1 MKLILVADVSA
12 NGKLLLTDNPNHP
25 VPKASVDF
33 YMQKVF
39 QAGNL
44 IIGSKTLEAFQQH
57 FGGIQQIFPGIE
69 VVVLSRSHKE
79 ANGWKRVNNA
89 EEAVN
94 HLQEKGFEEIVIGG
108 GVQVYNTFLDKDML
122 TDIYFN
128 YVPIIVGDGGI
139 LGTAADLLTSFEL
152 MEHNLLGEGI
162 MQIHL
167 QKVQPV
173 ARSC

>member
-1 MKLILVADVSA
+1 MKLTLVADVSA

-25 VPKASVDF
+25 VPKATVDF
-33 YMQKVF
+33 YIQKVT

-44 IIGSKTLEAFQQH
+44 IIGSKTLETFQQH

-69 VVVLSRSHKE
+69 VVVLSRSGNE
-79 ANGWKRVNNA
+79 ANGWKVVHSP

-94 HLQEKGFEEIVIGG
+94 HLREKGFEEIVVGG
-108 GVQVYNTFLDKDML
+108 GVQIYNMFLNRDML

-128 YVPIIVGDGGI
+128 YVPVIVGDGDV

-152 MEHNLLGEGI
+152 MEHKLLNGGVV
-162 MQIHL
+162 QIHL
-167 QKVQPV
+167 CKVRV
-173 ARSC
+173 

>member
-25 VPKASVDF
+25 VPKATVDF
-33 YMQKVF
+33 YIQKVT

-44 IIGSKTLEAFQQH
+44 IIGNKTLEAFQQH

-69 VVVLSRSHKE
+69 VVVLSRSSNE
-79 ANGWKRVNNA
+79 AKDWKVVRSP

-94 HLQEKGFEEIVIGG
+94 HLQKRGFEEIIVGG
-108 GVQVYNTFLDKDML
+108 GVQIYNIFLNRDML

-128 YVPIIVGDGGI
+128 YVPVIVGDGGT
-139 LGTAADLLTSFEL
+139 LGTATNLLTYFEL
-152 MEHNLLGEGI
+152 IENKLLNEGI
-162 MQIHL
+162 VQMHL
-167 QKVQPV
+167 RKVRV
-173 ARSC
+173 

>member
-25 VPKASVDF
+25 VPKATVDF
-33 YMQKVF
+33 YTQKVI

-44 IIGSKTLEAFQQH
+44 VIGSKTLETFQQH

-69 VVVLSRSHKE
+69 VVVLSRSSSE
-79 ANGWKRVNNA
+79 ANGWKVVHSP

-94 HLQEKGFEEIVIGG
+94 HLQEKGFEEIIIGG
-108 GVQVYNTFLDKDML
+108 GVQIYNIFLNRDML

-128 YVPIIVGDGGI
+128 YVPVIVGDGGT
-139 LGTAADLLTSFEL
+139 LGTATDLLTSFEL
-152 MEHNLLGEGI
+152 IEHKLLNEGI
-162 MQIHL
+162 VQIHL
-167 QKVQPV
+167 GRVRVKSNV
-173 ARSC
+173 